1 MSRLLCR
8 SILISSLALFEKQK
22 FKKCLCKESVDENFV
37 IDLTENWKLSDE
49 QSSNVLKERFSSVR
63 GLSSRSVRRFCSK
76 RSISLIV
83 STEKVTEMVMEASS
97 KVISALW
104 LWCIWRNWWRFF
116 YYRFKILSPL
126 FYSNSRCFTYNSLS
140 IPNMLKQR

>member
-1 MSRLLCR
+1 MSRLLYR

-49 QSSNVLKERFSSVR
+49 QSSNVLKERFSEVR

-104 LWCIWRNWWRFF
+104 LWCIWKNWWRFF
-116 YYRFKILSPL
+116 TIALRFCHPFPIATQGVLPA
-126 FYSNSRCFTYNSLS
+126 
-140 IPNMLKQR
+140 IPWAPPTF